1 MKQSR
6 FRGIAILI
14 FILATVFFMIPN
26 IMQMVSPDSVKYL
39 PDFWGSKKLKLGL
52 DLRGGMQI
60 LLDVDTSK
68 LPEKEKDGAVKSA
81 IEVIRNRIDQFG
93 VAEPSIQR
101 VGTSR
106 IMVQLPG
113 LKEINRAKDLIGKTA
128 LLEFKMVAESDQIK
142 NVMNAMDVFLSSNID
157 RYRYLNKY
165 DEKSKEPKK
174 SGNAASDIL
183 KNTAA
188 PADSNKA
195 QIDSLLAADSG
206 HIFTN
211 LTGTGKENGTVSY
224 EDVDLVQALLKD
236 SLFIQAVPSGFQI
249 ALGKEDKND
258 PKADREIY
266 VLFSNAEVTGK
277 YLSNAQTKIGSGY
290 DPKTANK
297 PYISFKFN
305 REGAKKFDRLTGDNI
320 KKRLAIV
327 LDGIV
332 YVAPTIQDRISR
344 GEGQITGNFTL
355 EETNDLVIVLKAGN
369 LPAPVSIAEER
380 TVGSTLGSDSIKAGA
395 MATGMAF
402 LFIVL
407 FMLVYYGFSGL
418 LADFA
423 LLINIFFIMAM
434 MSMFQATLTLPG
446 IAGIILTF
454 GMAVD
459 ANVLIFERIREELKA
474 GKTVRSAVESGFSRA
489 MVTIWDSNLTT
500 LIAAAVLYQFGTGPI
515 RGFAV
520 TLSIGILGSMFCAI
534 VIVKAIFDNF
544 VTKNN
549 PSKLSV

>member
-1 MKQSR
+1 MKQST
-6 FRGIAILI
+6 FRGVAILV

-26 IMQMVSPDSVKYL
+26 IIQMVSPDSIKYL

-101 VGTSR
+101 VGSDR

-128 LLEFKMVAESDQIK
+128 LLEFKLVAEGEQVKS
-142 NVMNAMDVFLSSNID
+142 VMNAMDIFLSTHID
-157 RYRYLNKY
+157 RYRYLNKFN
-165 DEKSKEPKK
+165 EQSKEPKTA
-174 SGNAASDIL
+174 NAAADIL
-183 KNTAA
+183 KNKAA
-188 PADSNKA
+188 SVDSTKA
-195 QIDSLLAADSG
+195 TIDSLLAADSG

-211 LTGTGKENGTVSY
+211 LTGSGKENMSVAY
-224 EDVDLVQALLKD
+224 EDIALVQTLLSD
-236 SLFIQAVPSGFQI
+236 SLFVNAIPSGFQI

-277 YLSNAQTKIGSGY
+277 YLSFAQTKIGSGY

-305 REGAKKFDRLTGDNI
+305 REGAKKFDRLTGDNV

-332 YVAPTIQDRISR
+332 YVAPVIQDRISR

-355 EETNDLVIVLKAGN
+355 QECNDLVIVLKAGN

-407 FMLVYYGFSGL
+407 FMLLYYGFSGL

-423 LLINIFFIMAM
+423 LVINIFFIMAM

-549 PSKLSV
+549 PSKLSI